1 MTMILWALLLLVL
14 AGSYT
19 HTAWL
24 FGLREPALPA
34 MAWVLALG
42 VDAGIAGA
50 TAAIRLR
57 RAARRPAGL
66 LRVVLWVCVAISIYA
81 NLAHAVAAD
90 VGAEPTLHGLAQL
103 DPARALTSLLVS
115 VPLPLLTLAL
125 AETVADDAAA
135 AQKGQEAAQKR
146 ADRAVEHAN
155 AAQVARVLGIDDA
168 RARRVVRA
176 QALLAAHPA
185 PSLREAAQAVG
196 LPDSTL
202 RGYLA
207 RLESPTVTDSATDR
221 DASKGV
227 PE

>member
-1 MTMILWALLLLVL
+1 MTILLWILLALVL

-24 FGLREPALPA
+24 FGLRETTMPA

-57 RAARRPAGL
+57 RAHKRPAGL
-66 LRVVLWVCVAISIYA
+66 LRIVLWACVAISIYA

-90 VGAEPTLHGLAQL
+90 VGGEPTLRGLAQL
-103 DPARALTSLLVS
+103 DPVRALTSLLVS

-125 AETVADDAAA
+125 AETVADDAATAQRKADA
-135 AQKGQEAAQKR
+135 AQRKADTAQ
-146 ADRAVEHAN
+146 DRASV
-155 AAQVARVLGIDDA
+155 AQIAQSLGIEETK
-168 RARRVVRA
+168 ARRVVRA
-176 QALLAAHPA
+176 QTLLAAQPA

-207 RLESPTVTDSATDR
+207 RLLGPQE
-221 DASKGV
+221 DA
-227 PE
+227 

>member
-1 MTMILWALLLLVL
+1 MITILLWLLLFLVL
-14 AGSYT
+14 SGSYT

-24 FGLREPALPA
+24 FGLREPTLPA

-57 RAARRPAGL
+57 RQNRRPAGL

-90 VGAEPTLHGLAQL
+90 LGGELTLRGLAQL
-103 DPARALTSLLVS
+103 DPLHALTSLLVS

-135 AQKGQEAAQKR
+135 AQRQAAAAQRKAEAAQ
-146 ADRAVEHAN
+146 DRASV
-155 AAQVARVLGIDDA
+155 AQVAQTLSIDEP
-168 RARRVVRA
+168 RARRVLRA
-176 QALLAAHPA
+176 QTLLSAQPA

-196 LPDSTL
+196 LPHSTL

-207 RLESPTVTDSATDR
+207 RLSPVVTT
-221 DASKGV
+221 
-227 PE
+227 EE